1 MMTLTEFT
9 QLLEIH
15 GADSG
20 NWPPEQR
27 QAMLSLARE
36 NEEASNILSEFRRLD
51 GMLAAMEAPQFADLA
66 ARIADQE
73 LPQRQPGL
81 MDRLLNWLLPA
92 NAGSSL
98 WRPALAA
105 CLPLFVGV
113 IVGNYSNF
121 AMEQSSQATQY
132 WEDELA
138 MISLADYS
146 ANQVEL

>member
-15 GADSG
+15 GADPA

-27 QAMLSLARE
+27 PNMLSLVRD
-36 NEEASNILSEFRRLD
+36 NNEASSILSEFQRLD
-51 GMLAAMEAPQFADLA
+51 GLLVAMEAPQFADLG
-66 ARIADQE
+66 ARIANQE
-73 LPQRQPGL
+73 LPQRQAGL
-81 MDRLLNWLLPA
+81 MDRLLNWLLPEK
-92 NAGSSL
+92 AGSNL

-105 CLPLFVGV
+105 CLPLVVGV

-121 AMEQSSQATQY
+121 AMDQSSQATQY

>member
-1 MMTLTEFT
+1 MNITEFT

-20 NWPPEQR
+20 NWPQGKRE
-27 QAMLSLARE
+27 AMLRLASE
-36 NEEASNILSEFRRLD
+36 DSEASAILSEFNRLD
-51 GMLAAMEAPQFADLA
+51 GLLASMPAPQFADLG
-66 ARIADQE
+66 ARIAAQD

-81 MDRLLNWLLPA
+81 IDQFLSWLIPA
-92 NAGSSL
+92 DGGSSL

-121 AMEQSSQATQY
+121 GIGESVQATQY

>member
-20 NWPPEQR
+20 NWPSAQR
-27 QAMLSLARE
+27 QAMLSLARD
-36 NEEASNILSEFRRLD
+36 NSEAGDILSEFQRMD
-51 GMLAAMEAPQFADLA
+51 GLLATMEAPKFAGLG
-66 ARIADQE
+66 ARIADQD
-73 LPQRQPGL
+73 LPQRQAGL
-81 MDRLLNWLLPA
+81 MDRLLNWLLPLE
-92 NAGSSL
+92 AGSSL

-121 AMEQSSQATQY
+121 AMDQSSQATQY

-146 ANQVEL
+146 ANRVEL